1 MNCNEIVYERKMTG
15 SFMKLRCDG
24 VKTLD
29 EKILLK
35 NNIPGFLSMEKC
47 YVNNEG
53 QYWYDISGVQ
63 SLEMRCQYNDIKLE
77 FLEKLVVSICDKMEL
92 LENHLVGTE
101 CLILEPQLI
110 YINQAE
116 EIYFTAYP
124 AEMKTMYTTFQHLM
138 EFMLTK
144 LDHSDAEAIHIAYGI
159 YEKTL
164 NGNYSISDIRNAII
178 EERQKKAAE
187 KSVDEVIA
195 PISQPNVEF
204 EEHIV
209 EEKSGIYD
217 KIRIYLQEHL
227 DIKLPE
233 LKRSNINSVNNKAGT
248 KSVERDVKKQEA
260 SEKNDRIRKFKEKS
274 FKEKG
279 RKKKTVDVEDMIVRP
294 TVEPEPQRQIHPTVC
309 LSDYREHPQGMLL
322 YEGMEKHNN
331 IIIEKDST
339 RIGQGEDVD
348 AVISKDTIS
357 HFHAVINRENKEF
370 FLEDLNSTNGTF
382 VNDEVLAY
390 KERKQLKSNDIIR
403 FADVKFRFV

>member
-24 VKTLD
+24 VKPLD

-35 NNIPGFLSMEKC
+35 NNIPGFLSIEKC

-159 YEKTL
+159 YERTL

-187 KSVDEVIA
+187 KPVDEVIV
-195 PISQPNVEF
+195 PISQPIAEPKES
-204 EEHIV
+204 EEV
-209 EEKSGIYD
+209 KKSGIYD

-233 LKRSNINSVNNKAGT
+233 FKKGNINIMGSMTET
-248 KSVERDVKKQEA
+248 KHPGKIEEKQEV
-260 SEKNDRIRKFKEKS
+260 SEKNEKI
-274 FKEKG
+274 KKY
-279 RKKKTVDVEDMIVRP
+279 RNKVKKKKSVDVEEMIVRP
-294 TVEPEPQRQIHPTVC
+294 TAEPEPQRQIHPTVC

-322 YEGMEKHNN
+322 YEGMEKHKN

-339 RIGQGEDVD
+339 RIGQGDDVD

-390 KERKQLKSNDIIR
+390 KEKKQLKSNDIIR